1 MNNEYFLVSFFLV
14 LLLFLYSSIL
24 WFYFSS
30 WFPIVNVDLFLAQAY
45 DLIEEDDKNSSI
57 TILIWTL

>member
-30 WFPIVNVDLFLAQAY
+30 WFPIVNLDLFLAQAY